1 MPDAVGEGALTRI
14 ATQAPAGVWAV
25 PIYRERG
32 YDDALDAI
40 WVRAEIEPRLQRAAQ
55 AALGEGHGLLIWD
68 GWRPAA
74 LQETLFEEYRAHL
87 RADSGLEGEA
97 LEALVARFVTDPRR
111 ASSPPA
117 HSTGAA
123 LDVTLC
129 DPTTGAPR
137 DLGGEFD
144 ELSDRSRPEF
154 HDAATDEA
162 GRRYARRRAELDAAM
177 RAGEFVRLDTEWWHF
192 EFGTDYW
199 AKVTGAPAVFD
210 RVVGPAT

>member
-1 MPDAVGEGALTRI
+1 MRDAVGEGALTRL
-14 ATQAPAGVWAV
+14 ATGSHAGIWAM

-32 YDDALDAI
+32 YDEALDAI
-40 WVRAEIEPRLQRAAQ
+40 WVRAELEPRLQRAAD
-55 AALGEGHGLLIWD
+55 AALRDGHGLLVWD

-74 LQETLFEEYRAHL
+74 LQETLFEEYKARL
-87 RADSGLEGEA
+87 EADSGLSGEA

-129 DPTTGAPR
+129 DPSTGAAR

-144 ELSDRSRPEF
+144 ELTDRSRPGF
-154 HDAATDEA
+154 YDAAPDDA
-162 GRRYARRRAELDAAM
+162 GRRYARLRAELDAAM
-177 RAGEFVRLDTEWWHF
+177 RAGAFVRLDTEWWHF

-199 AKVTGAPAVFD
+199 AKVTGGPAIFD
-210 RVVGPAT
+210 RVGGPAT